1 MEITDVEIG
10 RKFFSKKIKQQDQS
24 QCQRLIYFHKM
35 KNLVIKTSTINRKNG
50 NQEIVETHN
59 KRLICVLY

>member
-35 KNLVIKTSTINRKNG
+35 KNLVIKTSTINRKMATRKLLKHT
-50 NQEIVETHN
+50 I
-59 KRLICVLY
+59 KD